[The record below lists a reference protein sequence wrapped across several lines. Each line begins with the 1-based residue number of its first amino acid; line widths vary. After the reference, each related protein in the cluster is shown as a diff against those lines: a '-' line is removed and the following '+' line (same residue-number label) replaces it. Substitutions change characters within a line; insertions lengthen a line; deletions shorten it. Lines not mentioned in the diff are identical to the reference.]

1 MTAPG
6 DLTIAALLVS
16 RICHDLSAPA
26 GAVANGIEMPGD
38 EGADGLSD
46 ALELLE
52 FSSNET
58 LRRLQYFRLAFGA
71 AGGLGTATPVAEL
84 RDTATA
90 FFTDRK
96 PALQWPDSGAA
107 DLSQGGAKL
116 VLNLLLLAAE
126 ALPRG
131 GTVSVEIGGDRMRV
145 TADGDRP
152 TISEASRDAL
162 RGDVAA
168 DGLTARVVQ
177 PFYTGA
183 LARALGGEI
192 GIDEA
197 DSRIVFTAPLA
208 P

>member
-1 MTAPG
+1 MTAPT

-16 RICHDLSAPA
+16 RVCHDLSAPA
-26 GAVANGIEMPGD
+26 GAVGNGIEMLRD
-38 EGADGLSD
+38 DGADGLSD

-71 AGGLGTATPVAEL
+71 AGGLGATTPVAEL
-84 RDTATA
+84 RDAATA
-90 FFTDRK
+90 YFAERK
-96 PALQWPDSGAA
+96 AALHWPNPGEDN
-107 DLSQGGAKL
+107 LSQGAAKL
-116 VLNLLLLAAE
+116 ALNLILLAAD

-145 TADGDRP
+145 TAVGDRP

-162 RGDVAA
+162 RGDVPEG
-168 DGLTARVVQ
+168 GLTARVVQ
-177 PFYTGA
+177 PFFTGA
-183 LARALGGEI
+183 LARAMGGEV

-197 DSRIVFTAPLA
+197 DSRIALAARVAP
-208 P
+208 